1 MQSIGRKCDNMNT
14 MEYAKMIRTGEVKV
28 YGPRF
33 TKEGADGSSF
43 EEAKAIGVVRISQHY
58 SGYLGVVVATPA
70 GPQVWMAE
78 GHFCRSHVGRIL
90 LLEDSISD
98 KYLEGEVIT
107 WGDNLSWMSL
117 TSDEEELEDED
128 EDTKRILDV

>member
-1 MQSIGRKCDNMNT
+1 MTTI
-14 MEYAKMIRTGEVKV
+14 EYAKMIRVGEVKV
-28 YGPRF
+28 FGPRF

-43 EEAKAIGVVRISQHY
+43 EQATVLGVVSIHKHY
-58 SGYLGVVVATPA
+58 PGFIGVVVATPT

-78 GHFCRSHVGRIL
+78 GHFCRSHKGSIL

-98 KYLEGEVIT
+98 KYLEEEVIT
-107 WGDNLSWMSL
+107 WGDNLSWMPL
-117 TSDEEELEDED
+117 TSDEEELDDEG

>member
-1 MQSIGRKCDNMNT
+1 MT
-14 MEYAKMIRTGEVKV
+14 TLEYAKLIRTGEVKV

-33 TKEGADGSSF
+33 EKEGADGSFF
-43 EEAKAIGVVRISQHY
+43 EQATVLGVVRISHHY
-58 SGYLGVVVATPA
+58 SGYIGVVVATPS

-78 GHFCRSHVGRIL
+78 GHLCHSHKGRIL
-90 LLEDSISD
+90 LLEDSITD

-107 WGDNLSWMSL
+107 WGDNLSWM
-117 TSDEEELEDED
+117 TSSSEEDELDDED